1 MDRRLGFIGL
11 GNMGMPMAS
20 RLAAAGWELTVFDVR
35 QDAMDALRAR
45 GATPAASPAEVASA
59 STTVLLSLPT
69 PGVVRDVVLGEH
81 GVVAG
86 GAVETVVD
94 LSTTGAATAREIAA
108 ALGAR
113 GVTAVDA
120 PVSGG
125 VAGAIAG
132 TLAVMVACPRP
143 TFDAVAPLLAHLGR
157 VFFVGERP
165 GMGQTMKLV
174 NNLLSATALAATSE
188 AVVLGVKS
196 GLDPAIVLDVLN
208 AGSGRNSATE
218 DKFPKAILPRTFDA
232 GFAIGLMCKDLDL
245 CLAAADAAGVPM
257 PLAGAVRD
265 LWRRAREEIGPEMDF
280 TMIVQL
286 AERAAG
292 IEVGRRG

>member
-11 GNMGMPMAS
+11 GKMGTPIAS

-35 QDAMDALRAR
+35 RDAMGALRAE
-45 GATPAASPAEVASA
+45 GARPAGSPAEVASA

-69 PGVVRDVVLGEH
+69 PDVVRHVVLGGD
-81 GVVAG
+81 GVVG
-86 GAVETVVD
+86 GDAVETVID
-94 LSTTGAATAREIAA
+94 LSTTGATTAREIAA
-108 ALGAR
+108 ALAAR

-132 TLAVMVACPRP
+132 KLAVMVACPRP
-143 TFDAVAPLLAHLGR
+143 TFDAVAPLLGHLGR

-188 AVVLGVKS
+188 AVVLGVGS
-196 GLDPAIVLDVLN
+196 GLDPAIMLDVLN

-280 TMIVQL
+280 TRIVHL

>member
-11 GNMGMPMAS
+11 GNMGMPIAS
-20 RLAAAGWELTVFDVR
+20 RLAAAGYELTVFDVR
-35 QDAMDALRAR
+35 RDAIDALRAK
-45 GATPAASPAEVASA
+45 GARPAASPAEVASA

-69 PGVVRDVVLGEH
+69 PGIVREVVLGGH

-86 GAVETVVD
+86 AAVETVLD

-108 ALGAR
+108 TLTAK

-143 TFDAVAPLLAHLGR
+143 TFDAVAPLLGHLGR

-165 GMGQTMKLV
+165 GMGPRSMSVPPVKANSVWMGGTLPGGITPTRSLWGPTPSTIASMTPFERYQSPIPPSVSIPPKR
-174 NNLLSATALAATSE
+174 SAVS
-188 AVVLGVKS
+188 
-196 GLDPAIVLDVLN
+196 PAPI
-208 AGSGRNSATE
+208 
-218 DKFPKAILPRTFDA
+218 
-232 GFAIGLMCKDLDL
+232 C
-245 CLAAADAAGVPM
+245 C
-257 PLAGAVRD
+257 
-265 LWRRAREEIGPEMDF
+265 ARGK
-280 TMIVQL
+280 
-286 AERAAG
+286 RAAC
-292 IEVGRRG
+292 RRR